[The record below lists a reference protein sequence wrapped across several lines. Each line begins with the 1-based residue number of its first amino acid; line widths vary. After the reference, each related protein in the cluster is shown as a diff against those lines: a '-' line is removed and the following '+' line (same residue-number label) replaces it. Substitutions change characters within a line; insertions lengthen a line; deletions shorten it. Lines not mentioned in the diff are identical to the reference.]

1 MKAQIQQC
9 HTMEKWKRTKSCFM
23 HQTVKEEGEEWISSI
38 ALLRMEISFKNQETS
53 KGLTLQ
59 IMNCH
64 PIGTVKTRPCTSVV
78 LGMMDLVDMIFLS
91 PTITLLLKRL
101 KI

>member
-1 MKAQIQQC
+1 MKARIQQC
-9 HTMEKWKRTKSCFM
+9 HTLENGKGAKSCFM
-23 HQTVKEEGEEWISSI
+23 HQTVKEEEEEWISGI

-64 PIGTVKTRPCTSVV
+64 PIGTVKTRPCTSLV
-78 LGMMDLVDMIFLS
+78 LVMMALHVMILLS

-101 KI
+101 KT